1 MHHHRAGNLQ
11 QKNKGHKR
19 GQHDSKRKLDRRFHG
34 RVDQSRPGKGAHR
47 ESVKSLSRYAF
58 KEHGSAEWVAA
69 VAAPVPTRYV
79 WCNSLAQGG
88 KAKRFNAAK
97 QKLRAR
103 KAEILMARRMGT
115 LAVHATT
122 PCMLRRVGLVPGS
135 AANCARA
142 DGGEGVPKVV
152 VLLPYADNT
161 DCIAVRNA
169 LFGQAQTIGTTDMA
183 TVGARAGSFGSLQSV
198 HLSCECVLVG
208 RPWAT
213 RSQRRLQPTSNA

>member
-58 KEHGSAEWVAA
+58 KGHGWAEWVAA
-69 VAAPVPTRYV
+69 VAAPVPTQYV

-115 LAVHATT
+115 LAAHATT

-135 AANCARA
+135 AANCAR
-142 DGGEGVPKVV
+142 V
-152 VLLPYADNT
+152 
-161 DCIAVRNA
+161 
-169 LFGQAQTIGTTDMA
+169 QMA
-183 TVGARAGSFGSLQSV
+183 ARACRKLWCCCRMRITPTASRF
-198 HLSCECVLVG
+198 
-208 RPWAT
+208 AT
-213 RSQRRLQPTSNA
+213 RCLAKHRPSGRRTWQR